1 MRALLVHPPTPA
13 TYWGFQHSL
22 PIAGKAASLPPLGLL
37 SLAALLPQ
45 NWQIRVVDENVA
57 EMSNE
62 DLRWADAVLVTGML
76 IHANGIRRVL
86 ARAKAAGKRTV
97 VGGPAVNTDPG
108 AFPEAD
114 HVFRGEAEGRLG
126 QMIAALEAVAG
137 DVERPIGTDRS
148 AEDEADRR
156 DVRHPEVPARRIVPE
171 VIARG

>member
-97 VGGPAVNTDPG
+97 VGGP
-108 AFPEAD
+108 
-114 HVFRGEAEGRLG
+114 
-126 QMIAALEAVAG
+126 
-137 DVERPIGTDRS
+137 
-148 AEDEADRR
+148 
-156 DVRHPEVPARRIVPE
+156 
-171 VIARG
+171 